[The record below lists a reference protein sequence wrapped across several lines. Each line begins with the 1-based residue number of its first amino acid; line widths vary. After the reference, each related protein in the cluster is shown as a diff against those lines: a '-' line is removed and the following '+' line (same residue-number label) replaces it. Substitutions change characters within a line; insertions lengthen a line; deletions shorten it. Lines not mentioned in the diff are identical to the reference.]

1 MPLRHWNVFKKH
13 HLKVDKV
20 FDSKILMQYVA
31 EDLGQVF
38 HGYL

>member
-20 FDSKILMQYVA
+20 FDSQDSYA

-38 HGYL
+38 HLFWS